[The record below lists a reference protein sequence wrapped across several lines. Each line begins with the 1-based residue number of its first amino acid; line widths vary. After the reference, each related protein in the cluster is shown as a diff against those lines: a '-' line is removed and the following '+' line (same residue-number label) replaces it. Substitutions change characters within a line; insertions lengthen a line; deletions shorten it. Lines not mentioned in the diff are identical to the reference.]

1 MGIKNAKFDA
11 DFNPKKIKNKT
22 WEKAIDEKVIENLS
36 FDIKFFYKNIFVLH
50 IMTLFVVANFK
61 TKIGRNG

>member
-1 MGIKNAKFDA
+1 MALFPKDLNSA
-11 DFNPKKIKNKT
+11 FNFVFYDT
-22 WEKAIDEKVIENLS
+22 YL
-36 FDIKFFYKNIFVLH
+36 KFFYKNIFVLH